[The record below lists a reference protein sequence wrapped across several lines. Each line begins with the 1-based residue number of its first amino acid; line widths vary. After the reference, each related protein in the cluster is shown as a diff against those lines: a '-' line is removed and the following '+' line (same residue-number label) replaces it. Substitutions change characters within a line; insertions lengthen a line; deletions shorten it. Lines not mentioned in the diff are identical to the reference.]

1 MTELLSTN
9 KQRLLL
15 MGCSGVGGVI
25 AGRLLRAGHDDTI
38 ATHNEKICHAISANG
53 GLRLSTLDDQWT
65 MPVPA
70 HVYLDEIQGPF
81 DAVYLAM
88 KGTDVEQAAQD
99 VEDYLSPEGYVVTFQ
114 NGVVE
119 DRVSSILG
127 RERVIGALASWGATM
142 HAPGVYEMTSHGE
155 IVVGELDGRLTPR
168 VQQLKSTL
176 ESVSPVTTSD
186 NVFGF
191 LWSKLTLNSATS
203 ATGAVSGQLLGQML
217 WRNVGRRLALTIISE
232 VVDVARA
239 HGITLELVGN
249 TMDVQ
254 LLYLPPHRR
263 GRGVGL
269 DLIGKHAIML
279 VVGSKYR
286 RLKSSMTQSIE
297 RGRPAEIDFL
307 NGFVVEKGREKGVP
321 TPVNAALTAMVREV
335 EAGTR
340 QISPDNL
347 DELLRN

>member
-1 MTELLSTN
+1 
-9 KQRLLL
+9 
-15 MGCSGVGGVI
+15 
-25 AGRLLRAGHDDTI
+25 
-38 ATHNEKICHAISANG
+38 
-53 GLRLSTLDDQWT
+53 
-65 MPVPA
+65 
-70 HVYLDEIQGPF
+70 
-81 DAVYLAM
+81 
-88 KGTDVEQAAQD
+88 
-99 VEDYLSPEGYVVTFQ
+99 
-114 NGVVE
+114 VE

-155 IVVGELDGRLTPR
+155 IVVGELDGQLTPR

-176 ESVSPVTTSD
+176 ESVSPVTASD

-232 VVDVARA
+232 VVDVAKA
-239 HGITLELVGN
+239 HDISLELVGN

-254 LLYLPPHRR
+254 RLYLPPHRR
-263 GRGVGL
+263 ERGVGL

-279 VVGSKYR
+279 IVGSKYR

-321 TPVNAALTAMVREV
+321 TPVNAALTNMVREV

-340 QISPDNL
+340 QISPGNL
-347 DELLRN
+347 DELLHN